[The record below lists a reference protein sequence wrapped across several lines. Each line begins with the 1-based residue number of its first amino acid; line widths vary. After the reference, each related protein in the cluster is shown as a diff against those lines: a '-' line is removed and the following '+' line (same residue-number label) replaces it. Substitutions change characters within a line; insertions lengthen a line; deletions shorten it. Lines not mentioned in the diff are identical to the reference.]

1 MYLKFFSSTLSCIA
15 KCIGFLTTMIHKKIF
30 FGLFI
35 LVFLGAC
42 AAPTAML
49 GPAYT
54 LSSSGNVLQAGFS
67 YGSSELIKSYTG
79 KTPLEN
85 LADISELDLD
95 HKKNIKKQTLESS
108 EFHILVKNRIKKNNQ
123 IIKLINR

>member
-1 MYLKFFSSTLSCIA
+1 MYLKFFSSTLSCIT
-15 KCIGFLTTMIHKKIF
+15 KCIGFLITMIHKKIF
-30 FGLFI
+30 FGLLI
-35 LVFLGAC
+35 LVFLVAC

-54 LSSSGNVLQAGFS
+54 LTSSGNVLQAGFS

-85 LADISELDLD
+85 LAEISELDLD
-95 HKKNIKKQTLESS
+95 HKRNIQKQTLESL
-108 EFHILVKNRIKKNNQ
+108 EFHILVKNRVKKNNQ
-123 IIKLINR
+123 IIKLTNQ

>member
-1 MYLKFFSSTLSCIA
+1 MYLKYFSSTLSCIA

-54 LSSSGNVLQAGFS
+54 LSSGNVLQAGFS
-67 YGSSELIKSYTG
+67 YGSSELVKTYTG

-95 HKKNIKKQTLESS
+95 LKKNIQKQTLESS
-108 EFHILVKNRIKKNNQ
+108 EFHILVKNRIKKNNE
-123 IIKLINR
+123 IIKLTN

>member
-1 MYLKFFSSTLSCIA
+1 MYLKLFSSTLSCIT
-15 KCIGFLTTMIHKKIF
+15 KCIGFIVTMIHNKIF
-30 FGLFI
+30 FGLLI

-54 LSSSGNVLQAGFS
+54 ITSSGNVLQAGFS

-85 LADISELDLD
+85 LAEISELDLN
-95 HKKNIKKQTLESS
+95 HKKNIQKQTLESP
-108 EFHILVKNRIKKNNQ
+108 EFQNLVKNKIQKNSG
-123 IIKLINR
+123 IIKLTNQ

>member
-1 MYLKFFSSTLSCIA
+1 
-15 KCIGFLTTMIHKKIF
+15 MIHKKTF

-54 LSSSGNVLQAGFS
+54 LSSGNVLQAGFS
-67 YGSSELIKSYTG
+67 YGSNELVKSYTG

-85 LADISELDLD
+85 LADISELDLN
-95 HKKNIKKQTLESS
+95 HKNNIQKQTLEST

-123 IIKLINR
+123 IIKLTN

>member
-1 MYLKFFSSTLSCIA
+1 
-15 KCIGFLTTMIHKKIF
+15 MIHKKIF
-30 FGLFI
+30 FGLLI

-54 LSSSGNVLQAGFS
+54 LTSSGNVLQAGFS

-85 LADISELDLD
+85 LAEISELDLN
-95 HKKNIKKQTLESS
+95 HKKNIQKQTLESP
-108 EFHILVKNRIKKNNQ
+108 EFQNLVKNKIQKNSG
-123 IIKLINR
+123 IIKLTNQ

>member
-1 MYLKFFSSTLSCIA
+1 MYLKLFSSTLSCIT
-15 KCIGFLTTMIHKKIF
+15 KCIGFIVTMIHKKIF
-30 FGLFI
+30 FGLLI

-54 LSSSGNVLQAGFS
+54 LTSSGNVLQAGFS

-85 LADISELDLD
+85 LAEISELDLN
-95 HKKNIKKQTLESS
+95 HKKNIQKQTLESL
-108 EFHILVKNRIKKNNQ
+108 EFQNLVKNKIQKNSG
-123 IIKLINR
+123 IIKLTNQ

>member
-1 MYLKFFSSTLSCIA
+1 
-15 KCIGFLTTMIHKKIF
+15 MIHKKTF

-54 LSSSGNVLQAGFS
+54 LSSGNVLQAGFS
-67 YGSSELIKSYTG
+67 YGSSELVKTYTG

-85 LADISELDLD
+85 LAEISELDLD
-95 HKKNIKKQTLESS
+95 HKKNIQKQTLESS
-108 EFHILVKNRIKKNNQ
+108 EFHILVKNRIKKNNE
-123 IIKLINR
+123 IIKLTN

>member
-1 MYLKFFSSTLSCIA
+1 
-15 KCIGFLTTMIHKKIF
+15 MIHKKIF
-30 FGLFI
+30 FGLLI

-54 LSSSGNVLQAGFS
+54 LSSGNVLQAGFS
-67 YGSSELIKSYTG
+67 YGSSELVKTYTG

-85 LADISELDLD
+85 LAEISELDLD
-95 HKKNIKKQTLESS
+95 HKKNIQKQTLESS

>member
-1 MYLKFFSSTLSCIA
+1 MYLKYFSSTLSCIA
-15 KCIGFLTTMIHKKIF
+15 KCIGFISTMIHKKIF
-30 FGLFI
+30 FGFFI

-54 LSSSGNVLQAGFS
+54 LSSGNVLQAGFS
-67 YGSSELIKSYTG
+67 YGSSELVKTYTG

-85 LADISELDLD
+85 LSDISELDLN
-95 HKKNIKKQTLESS
+95 HKKNIQKQTLESS

-123 IIKLINR
+123 IIKLTNQ

>member
-1 MYLKFFSSTLSCIA
+1 MYLKFFSSTLSCIT
-15 KCIGFLTTMIHKKIF
+15 KCIGFLLTMIHKKIF
-30 FGLFI
+30 FGLLI
-35 LVFLGAC
+35 SVFLGAC
-42 AAPTAML
+42 TAPTAML

-67 YGSSELIKSYTG
+67 YGSSELTKSYTG

>member
-1 MYLKFFSSTLSCIA
+1 MYLKFFSSTLSCIT
-15 KCIGFLTTMIHKKIF
+15 KCIGFIATMIHKKIF
-30 FGLFI
+30 FGLLI

-54 LSSSGNVLQAGFS
+54 ITSSGNVFQAGFS

-85 LADISELDLD
+85 LAEISELDLN
-95 HKKNIKKQTLESS
+95 HKKNIQKQTLESP
-108 EFHILVKNRIKKNNQ
+108 EFQNLVKNKIQKNSG
-123 IIKLINR
+123 IIKLTNQ

>member
-1 MYLKFFSSTLSCIA
+1 MYLKYFSSTLSCIA

-54 LSSSGNVLQAGFS
+54 LSSGNVLQAGFS
-67 YGSSELIKSYTG
+67 YGSSELVKTYTG

-85 LADISELDLD
+85 LAEISELDLD
-95 HKKNIKKQTLESS
+95 HKKNIQKQTLESS
-108 EFHILVKNRIKKNNQ
+108 EFHILVKNRIKKNNE
-123 IIKLINR
+123 IIKLTN

>member
-1 MYLKFFSSTLSCIA
+1 MYLKFFSSTLSCIT
-15 KCIGFLTTMIHKKIF
+15 KCIGFLLTMIHKKIF
-30 FGLFI
+30 FGLLI

-85 LADISELDLD
+85 LKEISELDLD
-95 HKKNIKKQTLESS
+95 HKRNIQKQTLESL
-108 EFHILVKNRIKKNNQ
+108 EFHILVKNRVKKNNQ
-123 IIKLINR
+123 IIKLTNQ

>member
-1 MYLKFFSSTLSCIA
+1 MKIAIISSTLSCIT
-15 KCIGFLTTMIHKKIF
+15 KCIGFLITMIHKKIF
-30 FGLFI
+30 FGLLI

-85 LADISELDLD
+85 LKEISELDLD
-95 HKKNIKKQTLESS
+95 HKRNIQKQTLESP
-108 EFHILVKNRIKKNNQ
+108 EFHILVKNRVKKNNQ
-123 IIKLINR
+123 IIKLTNQ

>member
-1 MYLKFFSSTLSCIA
+1 MYLKYFSSTLSCIA

-54 LSSSGNVLQAGFS
+54 LSSGNVLQAGFS
-67 YGSSELIKSYTG
+67 YGSSELVKTYTG

-85 LADISELDLD
+85 LAEISELDLD
-95 HKKNIKKQTLESS
+95 HKKNIQKQTLESS

-123 IIKLINR
+123 IINLTN

>member
-1 MYLKFFSSTLSCIA
+1 
-15 KCIGFLTTMIHKKIF
+15 MIHKKIF

-54 LSSSGNVLQAGFS
+54 LSSGNVLQAGFS
-67 YGSSELIKSYTG
+67 YGSSELVKTYTG

-85 LADISELDLD
+85 LAEISELDLD
-95 HKKNIKKQTLESS
+95 HKKNIQKQTLESS
-108 EFHILVKNRIKKNNQ
+108 EFHILVKNRIKKNNE
-123 IIKLINR
+123 IIKLTN

>member
-1 MYLKFFSSTLSCIA
+1 MYLKYFSSTLSCIA

-54 LSSSGNVLQAGFS
+54 LSSGNVLQAGFS
-67 YGSSELIKSYTG
+67 YGSSELVKTYTG

-85 LADISELDLD
+85 LSEISELDLD
-95 HKKNIKKQTLESS
+95 NKKNIQKQTLEST
-108 EFHILVKNRIKKNNQ
+108 EFHILVKNRIKKNNE
-123 IIKLINR
+123 IIKLTN

>member
-1 MYLKFFSSTLSCIA
+1 MYLKYFSSTLSCIA

-54 LSSSGNVLQAGFS
+54 LSSGNVLQAGFS
-67 YGSSELIKSYTG
+67 YGSSELVKTYTG

-85 LADISELDLD
+85 LAEISELDLD
-95 HKKNIKKQTLESS
+95 HKKNIQKQTLEST

-123 IIKLINR
+123 IIKFTNQ

>member
-1 MYLKFFSSTLSCIA
+1 MYLKFFSSTLSCIS
-15 KCIGFLTTMIHKKIF
+15 KCIGFLITMIHKKIF
-30 FGLFI
+30 FGLLI

-67 YGSSELIKSYTG
+67 YGSSTLVKSYTG

-85 LADISELDLD
+85 LSEISELDLD
-95 HKKNIKKQTLESS
+95 HKKNIQKQTLEST

-123 IIKLINR
+123 IIKFTNQ

>member
-1 MYLKFFSSTLSCIA
+1 MYLKYFSSTLRCIA

-85 LADISELDLD
+85 LSEISELDLD
-95 HKKNIKKQTLESS
+95 HKKNIQKQTLESS
-108 EFHILVKNRIKKNNQ
+108 EFHILVKNRIKKNNE
-123 IIKLINR
+123 IIKLTN

>member
-1 MYLKFFSSTLSCIA
+1 MYFKFFSSTLSCIS

-30 FGLFI
+30 FGLLI

-67 YGSSELIKSYTG
+67 YGSSTLVKSYTG

-85 LADISELDLD
+85 LAEISELDLD
-95 HKKNIKKQTLESS
+95 HKKNIQKQTLEST

-123 IIKLINR
+123 IIKFTNQ

>member
-1 MYLKFFSSTLSCIA
+1 MYFKFFSSTLSCIP

-30 FGLFI
+30 FGLLI

-67 YGSSELIKSYTG
+67 YGSSTLVKSYTG

-85 LADISELDLD
+85 LAEISELDLD
-95 HKKNIKKQTLESS
+95 HKKNIQKQTLEST
-108 EFHILVKNRIKKNNQ
+108 EFHILVKNRIKKNKQ
-123 IIKLINR
+123 IIKFTNQ